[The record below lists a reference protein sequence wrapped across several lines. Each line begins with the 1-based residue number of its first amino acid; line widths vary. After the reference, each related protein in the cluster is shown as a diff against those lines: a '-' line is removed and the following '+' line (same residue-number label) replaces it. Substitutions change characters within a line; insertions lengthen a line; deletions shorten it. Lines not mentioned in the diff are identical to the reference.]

1 MSWRKWNFVL
11 HRDIGYLCIGLTI
24 LYAISGVAVNHIDD
38 WNPSYE
44 ISKESLSI
52 GKIERKSVIVSKEEV
67 DSILEKIGA
76 NQKFK
81 NYHQTDENSLKI
93 FLEDNKIKVN
103 LKTGEVT
110 QKISKRRFLLF
121 ESNFLHLNHPKK
133 LWTYVADL
141 YAVGLLIL
149 ALSGLLMIFGK
160 KKIKQRGVILST
172 IGFAI
177 PVVFL
182 VLYM

>member
-81 NYHQTDENSLKI
+81 NYHQTDENSIKI
-93 FLEDNKIKVN
+93 F
-103 LKTGEVT
+103 
-110 QKISKRRFLLF
+110 
-121 ESNFLHLNHPKK
+121 
-133 LWTYVADL
+133 
-141 YAVGLLIL
+141 
-149 ALSGLLMIFGK
+149 
-160 KKIKQRGVILST
+160 
-172 IGFAI
+172 
-177 PVVFL
+177 
-182 VLYM
+182 